1 MEILLYTTQD
11 ADTVMNKTLELK
23 YTIQME
29 IKDAQNITQPTIAL
43 MEYEDMK
50 LDEVNYAFIPDFNRY
65 YFIRSYNVAPN
76 QIYHLM
82 LECDVIETFK
92 EEILQ
97 SQADISR
104 VIEEGD
110 YLDVGTINEVRKEAE
125 IYESNKGFADEFSIL
140 FSTIGQDIGE
150 VN

>member
-29 IKDAQNITQPTIAL
+29 IKDSQNITQPTIAL

-50 LDEVNYAFIPDFNRY
+50 LDEVNYAYIPDFNRY

-76 QIYHLM
+76 QIYHLA

-92 EEILQ
+92 EEIIQ

-125 IYESNKGFADEFSIL
+125 IYESDKGFSDEFSIL

>member
-23 YTIQME
+23 YTIDME
-29 IKDAQNITQPTIAL
+29 IKDTQNITQPTIAL
-43 MEYEDMK
+43 MEHEGMD
-50 LDEVNYAFIPDFNRY
+50 LSEVNYAYIPEFNRY

-76 QIYHLM
+76 QIYQLI

-92 EEILQ
+92 NDILQ

-110 YLDVGTINEVRKEAE
+110 YLDMGIITEARKEAE
-125 IYESNKGFADEFSIL
+125 IYESDKGFANEFSIL

-150 VN
+150 ED